1 MKICP
6 FFNAH
11 VRKYAILTAYWR
23 HPGKFPRHFWPLSDI
38 AGYESWRFILIYE
51 KAGAQNC
58 RWNLP
63 GWRRMATMRCAK
75 RHARGYKVQRCRH
88 RVGLLVNLYSVAAI
102 HRLVSALAHK
112 CKEILHILVHIKPL
126 LKGLRLFEQIMTV
139 LKLTEKT
146 MNSFTMYL
154 TWWIYLN
161 MN

>member
-1 MKICP
+1 
-6 FFNAH
+6 
-11 VRKYAILTAYWR
+11 
-23 HPGKFPRHFWPLSDI
+23 
-38 AGYESWRFILIYE
+38 
-51 KAGAQNC
+51 
-58 RWNLP
+58 
-63 GWRRMATMRCAK
+63 MATMRCAK

-112 CKEILHILVHIKPL
+112 CKEILHILVHIKAL
-126 LKGLRLFEQIMTV
+126 LKGLRLFEQIMTM